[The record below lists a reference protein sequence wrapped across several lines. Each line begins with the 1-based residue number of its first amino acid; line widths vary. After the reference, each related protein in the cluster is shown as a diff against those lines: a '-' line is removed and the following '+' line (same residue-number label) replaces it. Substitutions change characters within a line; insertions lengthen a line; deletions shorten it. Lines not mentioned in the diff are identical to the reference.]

1 MIIGWSKE
9 LSDFPDY
16 SFCASSLHPG
26 ETPGE
31 THAIVK
37 SQHTALAATSCIF
50 TCIFY
55 SGVMGS
61 TGTAENHQV
70 SSQFSH

>member
-16 SFCASSLHPG
+16 SFLPLLFTLEKHL
-26 ETPGE
+26 EKHT
-31 THAIVK
+31 IVK

-61 TGTAENHQV
+61 TGNAENHRV